1 MTTAGD
7 SSQPQ
12 SKPRVLPLSGVILAA
27 GEGTRFGGPKALAY
41 LGDESLACLAVRKLR
56 ASGVADIIIV
66 TGAAADK
73 VASAIVPCAS
83 GHTPPIRMVHNP
95 DWHDGLI
102 SSVKAG
108 LAAVPKTCVG
118 AMLLPVNFPLV
129 TERTLQVLAQLFV
142 QESCA
147 EGKIMLPFVDGKP
160 GMPVIVGRL
169 LFEEFS
175 IIYGENPMLTL
186 VNTMPGRAVGI
197 SVDDPG
203 TQFAII
209 TRSDV
214 LAAMKIMFDE
224 EYSQPT

>member
-1 MTTAGD
+1 MTTISQD
-7 SSQPQ
+7 STNQV
-12 SKPRVLPLSGVILAA
+12 KPRILPLSGVILAA

-56 ASGVADIIIV
+56 ASGVAEIIVV

-73 VASAIVPCAS
+73 VASAIAPCAA
-83 GHTPPIRMVHNP
+83 GHTPPIRVVHNP

-102 SSVKAG
+102 SSIKAG
-108 LAAVPKTCVG
+108 LAAVPVTSVG
-118 AMLLPVNFPLV
+118 AMLLPVHFPLV

-147 EGKIMLPFVDGKP
+147 DGKIMLPFVDGKP
-160 GMPVIVGRL
+160 GMPVIVGRS

-175 IIYGENPMLTL
+175 IIYGENPMLSL
-186 VNTMPGRAVGI
+186 VNTLPGRAVGI
-197 SVDDPG
+197 SVDDQG

-214 LAAMKIMFDE
+214 LAAMKMMFDE